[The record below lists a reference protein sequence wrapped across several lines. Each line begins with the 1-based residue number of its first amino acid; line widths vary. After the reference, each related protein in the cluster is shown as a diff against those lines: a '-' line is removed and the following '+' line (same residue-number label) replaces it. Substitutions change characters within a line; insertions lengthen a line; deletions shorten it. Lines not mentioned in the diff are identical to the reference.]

1 MITRRH
7 AVSLSVKGV
16 AALMASVPHL
26 PGCAR
31 HRPRLDSSAAV
42 SPGPTTGVQRMDW
55 AGFVQSLSVLAD
67 EQFSAGWDQA
77 SHVQEVQALMHLLD
91 LDDAKFEDVYDGYA
105 SAERVF
111 PAIKSVHHGGH
122 FSVASLEFDPGDEIR
137 LHNHPDMT
145 GVILCLSGSIEV
157 EAFNLLPTPSANGK
171 LLMEQVLQEKLTP
184 GVFAT
189 LTAEHGNIH
198 RLVATEYTELLDVFT
213 PPYDKERMTRYRWYE
228 RAAEPIDGG
237 AVFEAW
243 ERV

>member
-16 AALMASVPHL
+16 AALLASVPHL

-31 HRPRLDSSAAV
+31 HRVAV
-42 SPGPTTGVQRMDW
+42 GARAGRAPVPSDAEPMDW
-55 AGFVQSLSVLAD
+55 AGFVQSLSTLA
-67 EQFSAGWDQA
+67 EAQFSAGWNQEQ
-77 SHVQEVQALMHLLD
+77 HVEEVQALMQLLD

-105 SAERVF
+105 SAQRVF
-111 PAIKSVHHGGH
+111 PAIKSVHNGGH

-145 GVILCLSGSIEV
+145 GVILCVSGSIEV
-157 EAFNLLPTPSANGK
+157 EAFNLLPTKSASGK

-184 GVFAT
+184 GVFAS

-228 RAAEPIDGG
+228 RADEPIDGG
-237 AVFEAW
+237 VVFEAW
-243 ERV
+243 ERG

>member
-7 AVSLSVKGV
+7 AVSLSAKGV
-16 AALMASVPHL
+16 AALLASVPHL

-31 HRPRLDSSAAV
+31 HRVAAGAAV
-42 SPGPTTGVQRMDW
+42 APAQGSVGSHRIDW
-55 AGFVQSLSVLAD
+55 AGFVQSLSALAD
-67 EQFSAGWDQA
+67 AQFSADWDQDQ
-77 SHVQEVQALMHLLD
+77 HVKEVMALMRHLD
-91 LDDAKFEDVYDGYA
+91 LDDAQFEQIYDGYA
-105 SAERVF
+105 NAWGQF
-111 PAIKSVHHGGH
+111 PEIKSVHRGGH
-122 FSVASLEFDPGDEIR
+122 FSVATLEFDAGDEIR

-145 GVILCLSGSIEV
+145 GVILCVSGAVEV
-157 EAFNLLPTPSANGK
+157 EAFNLLPTQSPMGK

-228 RAAEPIDGG
+228 RADEPIDGG
-237 AVFEAW
+237 VVFEAW
-243 ERV
+243 ERA